1 MALFGPDSLTK
12 LLAEDDDSGRA
23 YNAKIIQ
30 QLQPGKYYV
39 RIRHY
44 QPQGTGKYKCSV
56 QTK

>member
-1 MALFGPDSLTK
+1 MGLFGPDDLTK
-12 LLAEDDDSGRA
+12 LLAEDDDSGRS
-23 YNAKIIQ
+23 YNAKIIK

-44 QPQGTGKYKCSV
+44 QPQGMGKYSISL